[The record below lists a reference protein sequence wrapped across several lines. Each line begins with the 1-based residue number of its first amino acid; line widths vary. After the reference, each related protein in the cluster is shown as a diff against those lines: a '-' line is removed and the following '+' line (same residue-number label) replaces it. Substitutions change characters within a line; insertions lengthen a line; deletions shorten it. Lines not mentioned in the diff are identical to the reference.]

1 MPIAEYLTGPQA
13 KGAIAAM
20 SKAEGLDAD
29 QVQAAIAAVTP
40 LLVQR
45 IERNTLSRGGLA
57 DLVSAI
63 GDGHHEA
70 YLQHPELIG
79 SPAMIADGNNILG
92 HILGGPDQSRRLASR
107 AAATSGLSEG
117 LLKQLLPIIAAILMG
132 ALSKQTKGSL
142 GDILSKLPGGLPGSG
157 TPAPRGSDSD
167 GGLGD
172 IGDILKKIPGMPG
185 GQAPQPQRRTNL
197 PESAPSSPRTSAG
210 GSPLPLP
217 GDHIPGIDDG
227 PRNNPYGDLSDII
240 RGGAGAQAGGGSL
253 GKIVRD
259 ILGGALGFQ
268 SRGLIGWVVRLIVM
282 RWGWGFIRS
291 ILGRFLGRR

>member
-13 KGAIAAM
+13 KGAITAM

-40 LLVQR
+40 LLVQG

-57 DLVSAI
+57 DLVSAM

-92 HILGGPDQSRRLASR
+92 HILGGPEQSRRLASR

-132 ALSKQTKGSL
+132 ALSKQTKGGL

-157 TPAPRGSDSD
+157 TPVPRGGDSD

-185 GQAPQPQRRTNL
+185 GQAPQPQRRTS
-197 PESAPSSPRTSAG
+197 PKSAPANPRTSAG

-217 GDHIPGIDDG
+217 GDHISGIDDG

-259 ILGGALGFQ
+259 ILGGVLGFQ
-268 SRGLIGWVVRLIVM
+268 SRGLIGWLVRLIVM

>member
-13 KGAIAAM
+13 KGAITAM

-40 LLVQR
+40 LLVQG

-57 DLVSAI
+57 DLVSAM

-92 HILGGPDQSRRLASR
+92 HILGGPEQSRRLASR

-132 ALSKQTKGSL
+132 ALSKQTKGGL

-157 TPAPRGSDSD
+157 TPVPRGGDSD

-185 GQAPQPQRRTNL
+185 GQAPQPQRRTS
-197 PESAPSSPRTSAG
+197 PEFRSRQSADQRRRQPLAAPRR
-210 GSPLPLP
+210 P
-217 GDHIPGIDDG
+217 H
-227 PRNNPYGDLSDII
+227 
-240 RGGAGAQAGGGSL
+240 
-253 GKIVRD
+253 
-259 ILGGALGFQ
+259 
-268 SRGLIGWVVRLIVM
+268 SRH
-282 RWGWGFIRS
+282 
-291 ILGRFLGRR
+291 